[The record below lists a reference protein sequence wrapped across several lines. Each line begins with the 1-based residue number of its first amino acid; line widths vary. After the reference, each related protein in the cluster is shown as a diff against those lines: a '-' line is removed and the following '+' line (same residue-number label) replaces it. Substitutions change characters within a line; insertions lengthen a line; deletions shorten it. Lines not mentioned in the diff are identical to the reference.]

1 MGCDIHLFV
10 EQMIDGRWVS
20 VDQWEKVDN
29 KKDNESGLYYHVPWG
44 KEFYHDRDYKLF
56 SLLADVRNHWELE
69 PISDPKG
76 QPNNLSPRVETMFDY
91 YKGDGHSQSW
101 YTLKELL
108 DFDWTQKVKRYDE
121 IDKKDYIIDYNEIY
135 TNTGFDK
142 TIEKLKLIEKDP
154 EKIRIVFF
162 FDN

>member
-10 EQMIDGRWVS
+10 EQMIDGKWVS
-20 VDQWEKVDN
+20 IDQWEKVDN
-29 KKDNESGLYYHVPWG
+29 KKDNEQGLYYDVPWG
-44 KEFYHDRDYKLF
+44 KEFYHDRNYKLF
-56 SLLADVRNHWELE
+56 ALLAGVRNHCELE

-76 QPNNLSPRVETMFDY
+76 QPNNLSPRVKAMFDY
-91 YKGDGHSQSW
+91 YKGDGHNHSW
-101 YTLKELL
+101 YTLKEIL

-135 TNTGFDK
+135 THTKFDK

-154 EKIRIVFF
+154 EKIRMVFF